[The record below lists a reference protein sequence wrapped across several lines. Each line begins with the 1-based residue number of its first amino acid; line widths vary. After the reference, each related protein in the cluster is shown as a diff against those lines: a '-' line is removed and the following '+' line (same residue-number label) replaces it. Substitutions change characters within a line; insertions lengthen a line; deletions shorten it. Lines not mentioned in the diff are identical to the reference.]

1 MILQFSLIASPFKST
16 SWFYKYISL
25 YFLSKLVYICNWKV
39 VYKKGIDFLTQT
51 LYPCNMV

>member
-39 VYKKGIDFLTQT
+39 VYKKGIDFF
-51 LYPCNMV
+51 